1 MHFLDLGVLKAVA
14 IAVIIGTAA
23 IGIYYLAGPLFYD
36 TVVDEPLISGA
47 LSELQ
52 KDLTYDKFVNMVDD
66 QRKAL
71 VDKMPLET
79 IDLVMAEAKKLT
91 TIVSEDMQEMIAK
104 VAPNSQETP
113 KFSKLGAFQGLKG
126 HEATG
131 KAEVISVGDISFL
144 RFEDFEVTNGPDL
157 HVYMTKNGDVDSGID
172 LGKLKG
178 NKGNQNYPLGEI
190 DTNVYNTVVI
200 YCQPFHVYFASAKL
214 S

>member
-1 MHFLDLGVLKAVA
+1 MLKAVT
-14 IAVIIGTAA
+14 IAVIIGTAV

-36 TVVDEPLISGA
+36 RVVNEPLPTA
-47 LSELQ
+47 LSDLQ
-52 KDLTYDKFVNMVDD
+52 KDLTYDKFVNMIDE

-71 VDKMPLET
+71 VEKMSPGT
-79 IDLVMAEAKKLT
+79 IDLIMAEAKKFT
-91 TIVSEDMQEMIAK
+91 TTVSEDMQEMIAK

-113 KFSKLGAFQGLKG
+113 KFSKLGMFQGLKG
-126 HEATG
+126 HEAKG
-131 KAEVISVGDISFL
+131 KAEVIAVGDISFL

-178 NKGNQNYPLGEI
+178 SIGNQNYALGEI
-190 DTNVYNTVVI
+190 NADVYNTVVI

>member
-1 MHFLDLGVLKAVA
+1 MLKAVA
-14 IAVIIGTAA
+14 IAVIIGAA
-23 IGIYYLAGPLFYD
+23 VIGIYYLAGPLFYD
-36 TVVDEPLISGA
+36 RVVNEPLPAA

-71 VDKMPLET
+71 VEKMSPET
-79 IDLVMAEAKKLT
+79 IDLVMAEGKKFT
-91 TIVSEDMQEMIAK
+91 TTVSEDMQEMIAK
-104 VAPNSQETP
+104 VAPNSQENP
-113 KFSKLGAFQGLKG
+113 KPSKLGTFQGLKG
-126 HEATG
+126 HEAKG

-178 NKGNQNYPLGEI
+178 SKGNQNYAIGGI
-190 DTNVYNTVVI
+190 DTDIYNTVVI
-200 YCQPFHVYFASAKL
+200 YCQPFHVDFASAKL

>member
-1 MHFLDLGVLKAVA
+1 MLKAVT
-14 IAVIIGTAA
+14 IAVIIGTAV

-36 TVVDEPLISGA
+36 RVVNEPLPAA
-47 LSELQ
+47 LSDLQ
-52 KDLTYDKFVNMVDD
+52 KDLTYDKFVNMVDE

-71 VDKMPLET
+71 VEKMSPGT
-79 IDLVMAEAKKLT
+79 IDLIMAEAKKFT
-91 TIVSEDMQEMIAK
+91 TTVSEDMQEMIAK

-113 KFSKLGAFQGLKG
+113 KFSKLGMFQGLKG
-126 HEATG
+126 HEAKG

-172 LGKLKG
+172 LGNLKG
-178 NKGNQNYPLGEI
+178 SKGNQNYALGEI
-190 DTNVYNTVVI
+190 NAEVYNTVVI

>member
-1 MHFLDLGVLKAVA
+1 VLKAVT
-14 IAVIIGTAA
+14 IAVIIGTAV

-36 TVVDEPLISGA
+36 RVINEPLPAA
-47 LSELQ
+47 LSDLQ
-52 KDLTYDKFVNMVDD
+52 KDLTYDKFVNMIDE

-71 VDKMPLET
+71 VDKMSPQT
-79 IDLVMAEAKKLT
+79 IDLLMAEAKKFT
-91 TIVSEDMQEMIAK
+91 TTVSEDMQEMIAK

-113 KFSKLGAFQGLKG
+113 KFSKLGMFQGLKG
-126 HEATG
+126 HEAKG

-144 RFEDFEVTNGPDL
+144 RFEDFQVTNGPDL

-178 NKGNQNYPLGEI
+178 SIGNQNYVLGEI
-190 DTNVYNTVVI
+190 NTDVYNTVVI

>member
-1 MHFLDLGVLKAVA
+1 VLKAVA
-14 IAVIIGTAA
+14 IAVIIGAA
-23 IGIYYLAGPLFYD
+23 VIGIYYFAGPLFYD
-36 TVVDEPLISGA
+36 RVVNEPLPAA

-66 QRKAL
+66 QRKVL
-71 VDKMPLET
+71 VEKMSPET
-79 IDLVMAEAKKLT
+79 IDLIMAEGKKFT
-91 TIVSEDMQEMIAK
+91 TTVSEDMQEMIAK
-104 VAPNSQETP
+104 VAPNSQENP
-113 KFSKLGAFQGLKG
+113 KSSKLGTFQGLKG
-126 HEATG
+126 HEAKG

-178 NKGNQNYPLGEI
+178 SKGNQNYAIGGI
-190 DTNVYNTVVI
+190 DTDIYNTVVI
-200 YCQPFHVYFASAKL
+200 YCQPFHVDFASAKL

>member
-1 MHFLDLGVLKAVA
+1 MLKAVA

-36 TVVDEPLISGA
+36 IVVNDPLPA
-47 LSELQ
+47 TLSQLQ
-52 KDLTYDKFVNMVDD
+52 KDLTYNKFVNMVDE

-71 VDKMPLET
+71 VDKMSPKT
-79 IDLVMAEAKKLT
+79 IDLVMTEAKKFT
-91 TIVSEDMQEMIAK
+91 TTVSESMQDMIAK

-113 KFSKLGAFQGLKG
+113 KFSKLGMFQGLKG
-126 HEATG
+126 HEAKG

-157 HVYMTKNGDVDSGID
+157 HVYMTKNGDVGSGID

-178 NKGNQNYPLGEI
+178 SIGNQNYAIGGI
-190 DTNVYNTVVI
+190 NTDVYNTVVI

>member
-1 MHFLDLGVLKAVA
+1 MLKAVA
-14 IAVIIGTAA
+14 IAVIIGTAV

-36 TVVDEPLISGA
+36 RVVNEPLPAA
-47 LSELQ
+47 LSGLQ

-71 VDKMPLET
+71 VDKMSPQT

-91 TIVSEDMQEMIAK
+91 TTVSENMQDMIAK
-104 VAPNSQETP
+104 IAPNSQETP
-113 KFSKLGAFQGLKG
+113 KFSKLGAFEGLKG
-126 HEATG
+126 HEARG

-144 RFEDFEVTNGPDL
+144 RFEEFEVTNGPDL
-157 HVYMTKNGDVDSGID
+157 HVYMTKNGDVNSGID

-178 NKGNQNYPLGEI
+178 SKGDQNYAIGGI
-190 DTNVYNTVVI
+190 DTDVYDTVVI

>member
-1 MHFLDLGVLKAVA
+1 MRKAIV
-14 IAVIIGTAA
+14 AVIIGVAV

-36 TVVDEPLISGA
+36 RVVNEPLPAA
-47 LSELQ
+47 LSGLQ

-71 VDKMPLET
+71 VDKMSPET
-79 IDLVMAEAKKLT
+79 IDLVMAEAKKFT
-91 TIVSEDMQEMIAK
+91 TTVSEDMQEMIAK

-113 KFSKLGAFQGLKG
+113 KFSKLGTFQGLQG
-126 HEATG
+126 HEAKG

-178 NKGNQNYPLGEI
+178 SKGNQNYALGEI
-190 DTNVYNTVVI
+190 NTDVYNTAVV
-200 YCQPFHVYFASAKL
+200 YCQPFHVNFASAKL

>member
-1 MHFLDLGVLKAVA
+1 MLKAVA
-14 IAVIIGTAA
+14 VAVIIGTAV

-36 TVVDEPLISGA
+36 RVINEPLPAA
-47 LSELQ
+47 LSDLQ
-52 KDLTYDKFVNMVDD
+52 KDLTYDKFVNMVDE

-71 VDKMPLET
+71 VEKMSPGT
-79 IDLVMAEAKKLT
+79 IDLVMAEAKKFT
-91 TIVSEDMQEMIAK
+91 TTVSEDMQEMIAK

-113 KFSKLGAFQGLKG
+113 KFSKLGMFQGLKG
-126 HEATG
+126 YEAKG

-172 LGKLKG
+172 LGNLKG
-178 NKGNQNYPLGEI
+178 SKGNQNYALGEI
-190 DTNVYNTVVI
+190 NADVYNTVVI

>member
-1 MHFLDLGVLKAVA
+1 MLKAVT
-14 IAVIIGTAA
+14 IAVIIGTAV

-36 TVVDEPLISGA
+36 KVVDEPLPAA

-66 QRKAL
+66 QRRLL
-71 VDKMPLET
+71 VEKMSPKT
-79 IDLVMAEAKKLT
+79 IDLVMEEAKKLT
-91 TIVSEDMQEMIAK
+91 TTVSEDMQEMIAK

-113 KFSKLGAFQGLKG
+113 KFSKLGTFQGLKG
-126 HEATG
+126 HEAKG

-157 HVYMTKNGDVDSGID
+157 HVYMTKNGDVDTGID
-172 LGKLKG
+172 LGKIKG
-178 NKGNQNYPLGEI
+178 SKGNQNYALDDI
-190 DTNVYNTVVI
+190 NTDVYNTVVI

>member
-1 MHFLDLGVLKAVA
+1 VLKAIT
-14 IAVIIGTAA
+14 IAVIISAA
-23 IGIYYLAGPLFYD
+23 VIGIYYLAGPLFYD
-36 TVVDEPLISGA
+36 RVVNEPLPAA
-47 LSELQ
+47 LSDLQ
-52 KDLTYDKFVNMVDD
+52 KDLTYDKFVNMVDE

-71 VDKMPLET
+71 VEKMSPGT
-79 IDLVMAEAKKLT
+79 IDLVMAEAKKFT
-91 TIVSEDMQEMIAK
+91 TTVSEDMQEMIAK

-113 KFSKLGAFQGLKG
+113 KFSKLGMFQGLAG
-126 HEATG
+126 HEAKG

-157 HVYMTKNGDVDSGID
+157 HVYMTKNGDVNGGID

-178 NKGNQNYPLGEI
+178 SIGNQNYALGEI
-190 DTNVYNTVVI
+190 NADVYDTVVI

>member
-1 MHFLDLGVLKAVA
+1 MLKAVA
-14 IAVIIGTAA
+14 IIVIIGTAV

-36 TVVDEPLISGA
+36 RVINEPLPAA
-47 LSELQ
+47 LSDLQ
-52 KDLTYDKFVNMVDD
+52 KDLTYDKFVNMVDE

-71 VDKMPLET
+71 VEKMSPGT
-79 IDLVMAEAKKLT
+79 IDLVMVEAKKFT
-91 TIVSEDMQEMIAK
+91 TTVSEDMQEMIAK
-104 VAPNSQETP
+104 VAPNSQDTP
-113 KFSKLGAFQGLKG
+113 KFSKLGMFQGLKG
-126 HEATG
+126 HEAKG

-172 LGKLKG
+172 LGNLKG
-178 NKGNQNYPLGEI
+178 SKGNQNYALDEI
-190 DTNVYNTVVI
+190 NADIYNTVVI